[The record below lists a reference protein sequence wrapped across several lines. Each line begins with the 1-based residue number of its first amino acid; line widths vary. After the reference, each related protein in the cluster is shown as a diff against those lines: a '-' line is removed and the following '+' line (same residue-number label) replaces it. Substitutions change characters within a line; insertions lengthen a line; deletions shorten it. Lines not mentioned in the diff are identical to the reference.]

1 MEAGVLSGAGFGIR
15 PALRRK
21 VPNLPLLPGSLSE
34 ASKPVSVNR
43 RANSEAF
50 IDEGLNVDLLRS
62 IIDQIEVPIIACDAK
77 GMVVLVNQSFA
88 MVHQVPGREM
98 PIEAWLEQFKLF
110 ERDGITPM
118 ERSDAPMLRAL
129 RGEVLQ
135 AFEYSVVS
143 PSGDLR
149 YRRAWGHQLTDANGT
164 VVGAVVA
171 LHDVTSQRRAE
182 DALRHQALHD
192 PLTGLPNR
200 SLLRDRLH
208 HALARAKRRNRPV
221 AVVFFDLDRF
231 KRINDSF
238 GHTVGDEL
246 LVSTARRLQS
256 ILRPEDTL
264 GRLGGDEFVVIL
276 EELEQP
282 DDSRRVGDRIRHILS
297 EPMEVGSQMIRTT
310 ASVGVALADPNRH
323 TAEDLLREADTAMY
337 QAKERGRDR
346 TEVFDEA
353 MHQRALQR
361 IATEQMLVHALHN
374 DRLVVLYQP
383 IVDSATGRMVG
394 AEALVRCVAP
404 DGELLSPASFVSVA
418 EETGL
423 ISEIDTRVLTS
434 VCRVAAALAKERPGR
449 ELRFSCN
456 VSGRFVD
463 NEDFAEMVKGA
474 MAAAECPPT
483 AICLEITETTLIQ
496 AAAHTHRGLE
506 ALRALGV
513 QIAIDDF
520 GTGYS
525 SLTYLRDF
533 PVSDLK
539 IDRSF
544 IARMG
549 QDGDLAIVDAVVRL
563 AVALGMVVTAEG
575 VESRDQAVALR
586 RLGVAQLQGHWFG
599 RPMPAEELHAK
610 LEAEVPGF
618 V

>member
-1 MEAGVLSGAGFGIR
+1 M
-15 PALRRK
+15 
-21 VPNLPLLPGSLSE
+21 PNVPLLPDSLPETIAPVLADRLPKPE
-34 ASKPVSVNR
+34 AY
-43 RANSEAF
+43 
-50 IDEGLNVDLLRS
+50 IDDGLNVDFLRS

-77 GMVVLVNQSFA
+77 GMVVLINQAFA
-88 MVHQVPGREM
+88 MVHQVPDRQM
-98 PIEAWLEQFKLF
+98 PIDVWLEQFTLF
-110 ERDGITPM
+110 ERDGTTPM
-118 ERSDAPMLRAL
+118 KRSDAPMLRAL

-135 AFEYSVVS
+135 ALEYSVLS
-143 PSGDLR
+143 PTGDLR
-149 YRRAWGHQLTDANGT
+149 FRRAWGHQLTDGNGT
-164 VVGAVVA
+164 VLGAVVA
-171 LHDVTSQRRAE
+171 LHDTTNQRRAE

-238 GHTVGDEL
+238 GHTVGDEM
-246 LVSTARRLQS
+246 LVITARRLKG

-264 GRLGGDEFVVIL
+264 GRLGGDEFVIIL
-276 EELEQP
+276 EELDHP
-282 DDSRRVGDRIRHILS
+282 SDARRVGDRIRSLLS
-297 EPMEVGSQMIRTT
+297 EPMDVGSQMIRTT

-337 QAKERGRDR
+337 GAKERGRDR

-361 IATEQMLVHALHN
+361 IATEQMLVQTLQN

-394 AEALVRCVAP
+394 AEALVRCAG
-404 DGELLSPASFVSVA
+404 DNGELLSPASFVSVA

-423 ISEIDTRVLTS
+423 ISEIDLRVLKR
-434 VCRVAAALAKERPGR
+434 VCAVAAELAGERPGR

-463 NEDFAEMVKGA
+463 HDDFVTIVSEV
-474 MAAAECPPT
+474 MAAAGCPPT
-483 AICLEITETTLIQ
+483 GICLEITETTLLQ
-496 AAAHTHRGLE
+496 ATPKTRSGLAE
-506 ALRALGV
+506 LRAAGV

-533 PVSDLK
+533 PISDLK

-544 IARMG
+544 IARMW

-563 AVALGMVVTAEG
+563 AVALGMLVTAEG
-575 VESRDQAVALR
+575 VESRDQAVTLR

-599 RPMPAEELHAK
+599 RAMPAEELRAK
-610 LEAEVPGF
+610 LLDEVPGF